1 MTKEQVG
8 NNLRAL
14 PIWVRAP
21 KTGDLEYF
29 TGLSRAKLYELERE
43 GKIRGGSLKE
53 PHEEKGTHVFNL
65 QSILNYIESTIA
77 PTE

>member
-1 MTKEQVG
+1 MTNEQV
-8 NNLRAL
+8 NKNIRAL

-53 PHEEKGTHVFNL
+53 PHEEKGTHVFHL
-65 QSILNYIESTIA
+65 QSILDFIESTIQ
-77 PTE
+77 PG